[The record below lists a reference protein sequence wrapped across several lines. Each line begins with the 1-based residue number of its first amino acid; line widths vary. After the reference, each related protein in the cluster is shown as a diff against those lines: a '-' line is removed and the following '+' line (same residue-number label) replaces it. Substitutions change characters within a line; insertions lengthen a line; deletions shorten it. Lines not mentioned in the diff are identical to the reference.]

1 MNRKNLIS
9 AAFFLLLLTATIVVI
24 FQGNDMNTVVA
35 AMQTFKPGLSGGCS
49 SYGFILYIRGRHYD
63 LVSSWQSG
71 GEIPSFFLHQIFVC
85 GIFLFRYHTVCNRRT
100 ADAALL
106 HAERRA

>member
-9 AAFFLLLLTATIVVI
+9 AAFFLVLLTATIVVI

-35 AMQTFKPGLSGGCS
+35 AMQTLSPVYLVVCS
-49 SYGFILYIRGRHYD
+49 SYGFVLYIRGRYYD

-71 GEIPSFFLHQIFVC
+71 GENPSFFLHQIFVC

-100 ADAALL
+100 TDAALL